1 MLESSA
7 MGSSDVGQK
16 KTQKTKNNPHTHNFF
31 FGAGYKYASFWMVNG
46 ISDLEYMPKETAGDE
61 GLGIKDV
68 IMQLSCKAG
77 SLQRR
82 VLISL

>member
-1 MLESSA
+1 

-16 KTQKTKNNPHTHNFF
+16 KKKKLFFYF
-31 FGAGYKYASFWMVNG
+31 FGARYKYASCWMVNG

-68 IMQLSCKAG
+68 IMQLSRKAG
-77 SLQRR
+77 S
-82 VLISL
+82 